1 MSDADTLRRF
11 HFEDGRV
18 RGLIV
23 RIERS
28 LAEVLGQHHYPD
40 AVARLLG
47 EALAATVLMG
57 ATLKFSGTLGLQAKS
72 SGPVALLF
80 AESSETFRIRG
91 YARVQPGAAGVEL
104 DTLLQG
110 GTLAIT
116 ITPAQGERYQGI
128 VPLDAAALAPCLEH
142 YFAQSEQLPTVL
154 RLACDGQRAAGLL
167 LQALPLAPGAD
178 AAGAKARWEHLG
190 ALAATTR
197 AAELLDD
204 PFETL
209 LFHLFHEEAV
219 RLHEPAPVAFGCSC
233 SRERA
238 SATLRSIGEQETRAV
253 FREQGLVRIHCELC
267 QQEYLF
273 DGPAVDR
280 LFETRAE
287 DGGTFH

>member
-1 MSDADTLRRF
+1 MSDADTVRRF

-18 RGLIV
+18 RGQIV
-23 RIERS
+23 RLERS
-28 LAEVLGQHHYPD
+28 LAEVLGQHHYPE

-72 SGPVALLF
+72 NGPVGLLF
-80 AESSETFRIRG
+80 AESSDTHRIRG
-91 YARVQPGAAGVEL
+91 YARVQPGAAGADL
-104 DTLLQG
+104 GTLLKE

-128 VPLDAAALAPCLEH
+128 VPLDAATLGPCLEH

-154 RLACDGQRAAGLL
+154 RVASDGRRAAGLL
-167 LQALPLAPGAD
+167 LQALPREAGAD
-178 AAGAKARWEHLG
+178 AAAEGARWEHLG

-219 RLHEPAPVAFGCSC
+219 RLHDPAPVAFGCSC
-233 SRERA
+233 SLERA

-253 FREQGLVRIHCELC
+253 FREQGVVRIHCELC

-273 DGPAVDR
+273 DGPALDR
-280 LFETRAE
+280 LFATPAA
-287 DGGTFH
+287 DGATVH